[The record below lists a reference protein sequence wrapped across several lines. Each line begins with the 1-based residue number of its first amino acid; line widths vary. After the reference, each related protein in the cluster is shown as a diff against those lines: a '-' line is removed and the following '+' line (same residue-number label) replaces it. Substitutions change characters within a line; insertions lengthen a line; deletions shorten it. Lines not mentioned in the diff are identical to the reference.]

1 MTDDLTAQVREAMW
15 NEHSDL
21 FKCYGHTPCVSEVL
35 DFLAP
40 RIAACMEKVVEERDR
55 QWTATMHRLFV
66 AIPTGEIDWDVGR
79 GSTDKVYAAGV
90 AALRGET

>member
-1 MTDDLTAQVREAMW
+1 MTDDLTAQVARRVNAIHDEWLADPTTDSFVDW
-15 NEHSDL
+15 L
-21 FKCYGHTPCVSEVL
+21 APR
-35 DFLAP
+35 LAP

>member
-1 MTDDLTAQVREAMW
+1 MNDDLTAQVCEALPPKARIIYDGV
-15 NEHSDL
+15 E
-21 FKCYGHTPCVSEVL
+21 L
-35 DFLAP
+35 DVVDMRDLAP
-40 RIAACMEKVVEERDR
+40 QIAACMEKVVEERDR

-90 AALRGET
+90 AALRGEA